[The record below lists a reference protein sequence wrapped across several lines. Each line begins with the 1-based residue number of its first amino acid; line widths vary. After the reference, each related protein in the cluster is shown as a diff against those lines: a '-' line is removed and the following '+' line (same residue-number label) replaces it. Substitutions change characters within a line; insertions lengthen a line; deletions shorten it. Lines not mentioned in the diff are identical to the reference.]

1 MILQIDA
8 GNTRIKWRVI
18 EGSRVGIKGSEA
30 VDKGCRT
37 VDKGGRTV
45 AEGTQL
51 TTSILAGEPLLLP
64 TVTAL
69 TMAQLS
75 NVAGDTVIATLSKQ
89 LRAQFAIS
97 LQVAKVSPQVG
108 LVSCG
113 YTSPDTLGIDRWLV
127 VLAAFEKTGR
137 AAVVVDAGSA
147 LTVDIVNSEGVH
159 QGGYIVPG
167 VRLLQ
172 ESLWQGTDQV
182 KVDQSG
188 SGEPPIPGVTTE
200 QAVSHGCIL
209 MLAAF
214 IERLV
219 AEHRAELIITGGDAL
234 LLKSQLAVKAD
245 YCPDLVL
252 DGLSVEGLRFTFW
265 ADK

>member
-18 EGSRVGIKGSEA
+18 EGSRSGNKGYRT

-37 VDKGGRTV
+37 V
-45 AEGTQL
+45 AEGNQL
-51 TTSILAGEPLLLP
+51 TSSILTGEPLLLP
-64 TVTAL
+64 TVTTL

-75 NVAGDTVIATLSKQ
+75 NVAGDTVIAALSKQ

-97 LQVAKVSPQVG
+97 LQVAKVSPRVG
-108 LVSCG
+108 LMSCG
-113 YTSPDTLGIDRWLV
+113 YTSPETLGVDRWLA

-182 KVDQSG
+182 KVDQYG
-188 SGEPPIPGVTTE
+188 SGEQPIPGVTTE

-209 MLAAF
+209 MLVAF
-214 IERLV
+214 IERLA
-219 AEHRAELIITGGDAL
+219 AERRAELIITGGDAL
-234 LLKSQLAVKAD
+234 LIKSQLAVKAD

-252 DGLSVEGLRFTFW
+252 DGLSTEGLGFTLW

>member
-30 VDKGCRT
+30 VDKGCRTVDKGGRT

-97 LQVAKVSPQVG
+97 LQVAKVSLQVG

-113 YTSPDTLGIDRWLV
+113 YTSPGHSRHRSLV
-127 VLAAFEKTGR
+127 GCVGR
-137 AAVVVDAGSA
+137 
-147 LTVDIVNSEGVH
+147 I
-159 QGGYIVPG
+159 
-167 VRLLQ
+167 
-172 ESLWQGTDQV
+172 
-182 KVDQSG
+182 
-188 SGEPPIPGVTTE
+188 
-200 QAVSHGCIL
+200 
-209 MLAAF
+209 
-214 IERLV
+214 
-219 AEHRAELIITGGDAL
+219 
-234 LLKSQLAVKAD
+234 
-245 YCPDLVL
+245 
-252 DGLSVEGLRFTFW
+252 
-265 ADK
+265 

>member
-18 EGSRVGIKGSEA
+18 EGSRSGNKGYRT

-37 VDKGGRTV
+37 V
-45 AEGTQL
+45 AEGNQL
-51 TTSILAGEPLLLP
+51 TSSILTGEPLLLP
-64 TVTAL
+64 TVTTL

-97 LQVAKVSPQVG
+97 LQVAKVSPRVG

-113 YTSPDTLGIDRWLV
+113 YTSPETLGVDRWLA

-182 KVDQSG
+182 KVDQYG
-188 SGEPPIPGVTTE
+188 SGEQPIPGVTTE

-209 MLAAF
+209 MLVAF
-214 IERLV
+214 IERLA
-219 AEHRAELIITGGDAL
+219 AERRAELIITGGDAL
-234 LLKSQLAVKAD
+234 LIKSQLAVKAD

-252 DGLSVEGLRFTFW
+252 DGLSTEGLGFTLW

>member
-8 GNTRIKWRVI
+8 GNTRIKWRVV
-18 EGSRVGIKGSEA
+18 EDSRVGNRGYRA
-30 VDKGCRT
+30 VDKGC
-37 VDKGGRTV
+37 RTV

-51 TTSILAGEPLLLP
+51 TASILAGKPLLLP

-69 TMAQLS
+69 TVAQLS
-75 NVAGDTVIATLSKQ
+75 NVAGDTVIAVLSKQ
-89 LRAQFAIS
+89 LRAQFAIN
-97 LQVAKVSPQVG
+97 LQVAKVSPRVG

-113 YTSPDTLGIDRWLV
+113 YTSPETLGVDRWLV

-147 LTVDIVNSEGVH
+147 VTVDIVNSEGVH

-167 VRLLQ
+167 VGLLQ

-182 KVDQSG
+182 KVDQCE
-188 SGEPPIPGVTTE
+188 SGEQSTPGVTTE
-200 QAVSHGCIL
+200 QAVSHGCIV
-209 MLAAF
+209 MLVAF
-214 IERLV
+214 IERLA
-219 AEHRAELIITGGDAL
+219 AEHRAELMITGGDAL
-234 LLKSQLAVKAD
+234 LIKSQLAVKAD

-252 DGLSVEGLRFTFW
+252 DGLSVEGLGFTLW

>member
-18 EGSRVGIKGSEA
+18 EGSRSGNKGYRT

-37 VDKGGRTV
+37 V
-45 AEGTQL
+45 AEGNQL
-51 TTSILAGEPLLLP
+51 TSSILTGEPLLLP
-64 TVTAL
+64 TVTTL

-75 NVAGDTVIATLSKQ
+75 NVAGDTVIAALSKQ

-97 LQVAKVSPQVG
+97 LQVAKVSPRVG

-113 YTSPDTLGIDRWLV
+113 YTSPETLGVDRWLA

-182 KVDQSG
+182 KVDQYG
-188 SGEPPIPGVTTE
+188 SGEQPIPGVTTE

-209 MLAAF
+209 MLVAF
-214 IERLV
+214 IERLA
-219 AEHRAELIITGGDAL
+219 AERRAELIITGGDAL
-234 LLKSQLAVKAD
+234 LIKSQLAVKAD

-252 DGLSVEGLRFTFW
+252 DGLSTEGLGFTLW

>member
-18 EGSRVGIKGSEA
+18 EGSRSGNKGYRT

-37 VDKGGRTV
+37 V
-45 AEGTQL
+45 AEGNQL
-51 TTSILAGEPLLLP
+51 TSSILTGEPLLLP
-64 TVTAL
+64 TVTTL

-97 LQVAKVSPQVG
+97 LQVAKVSPRVG

-113 YTSPDTLGIDRWLV
+113 YTSLETLGVDRWLA

-182 KVDQSG
+182 KVDQYG
-188 SGEPPIPGVTTE
+188 SGEQPIPGVTTE

-209 MLAAF
+209 MLVAF
-214 IERLV
+214 IERLA
-219 AEHRAELIITGGDAL
+219 AERRAELIITGGDAL
-234 LLKSQLAVKAD
+234 LIKSQLAVKAD

-252 DGLSVEGLRFTFW
+252 DGLSTEGLGFTLW

>member
-1 MILQIDA
+1 
-8 GNTRIKWRVI
+8 
-18 EGSRVGIKGSEA
+18 
-30 VDKGCRT
+30 
-37 VDKGGRTV
+37 
-45 AEGTQL
+45 
-51 TTSILAGEPLLLP
+51 
-64 TVTAL
+64 
-69 TMAQLS
+69 MAQLS

-97 LQVAKVSPQVG
+97 LQVAKVSPRVG

-113 YTSPDTLGIDRWLV
+113 YTSLETLGVDRWLA

-182 KVDQSG
+182 KVDQYG
-188 SGEPPIPGVTTE
+188 SGEQPIPGVTTE

-209 MLAAF
+209 MLVAF
-214 IERLV
+214 IERLA
-219 AEHRAELIITGGDAL
+219 AERRAELIITGGDAL
-234 LLKSQLAVKAD
+234 LIKSQLAVKAERQRWLWWWSPAGWCD
-245 YCPDLVL
+245 
-252 DGLSVEGLRFTFW
+252 
-265 ADK
+265 

>member
-18 EGSRVGIKGSEA
+18 EGSRSGNKGYRT

-37 VDKGGRTV
+37 V
-45 AEGTQL
+45 AEGNQL
-51 TTSILAGEPLLLP
+51 TSSILTGEPLLLP
-64 TVTAL
+64 TVTTL

-97 LQVAKVSPQVG
+97 LQVAKVSPRVG

-113 YTSPDTLGIDRWLV
+113 YTSLETLGVDRWLA

-137 AAVVVDAGSA
+137 AAVVVDAGST

-182 KVDQSG
+182 KVDQYG
-188 SGEPPIPGVTTE
+188 SGEQPIPGVTTE

-209 MLAAF
+209 MLVAF
-214 IERLV
+214 IERLA
-219 AEHRAELIITGGDAL
+219 AERRAELIITGGDAL
-234 LLKSQLAVKAD
+234 LIKSQLAVKAD

-252 DGLSVEGLRFTFW
+252 DGLSTEGLGFTLW